1 MSLPEAGQATERDEH
16 GMDGNEQQKG
26 RRMIMAMVKSLCAV
40 RYRKADDTPCP
51 IEQRA
56 KSPEMQNQKGKHIP
70 LHREPGNGSDLPD
83 PPRLLASL
91 ASVRSAAIIG
101 ATRRGKEIIDLQSPL
116 PSKRA
121 ERRTK
126 AMSLPD
132 AGQAAER
139 DEHGR
144 DDYEQKQARVLMA
157 LMQGI
162 WAARYRKADNTPCPI
177 EQGLYLGSVGAAL
190 NKEALK
196 SLNISHIL
204 IVARSLNPAYP
215 AEFNYKKIE
224 GILIHQTI
232 TLTETDKQKP
242 ELADAAL
249 KRP

>member
-1 MSLPEAGQATERDEH
+1 MSMPEAGQAT
-16 GMDGNEQQKG
+16 
-26 RRMIMAMVKSLCAV
+26 
-40 RYRKADDTPCP
+40 
-51 IEQRA
+51 
-56 KSPEMQNQKGKHIP
+56 
-70 LHREPGNGSDLPD
+70 
-83 PPRLLASL
+83 
-91 ASVRSAAIIG
+91 
-101 ATRRGKEIIDLQSPL
+101 
-116 PSKRA
+116 
-121 ERRTK
+121 
-126 AMSLPD
+126 
-132 AGQAAER
+132 ER

-224 GILIHQTI
+224 VVVAYLMKKHRMS
-232 TLTETDKQKP
+232 LES
-242 ELADAAL
+242 AL
-249 KRP
+249 SLVRSKRPQVAPNEGFISQLENFEKFLQGKDK